1 MSTEWKGRRG
11 TITLSAEVRVSS
23 SGWRDEGY
31 IGGPP
36 EDCREPGGEE
46 EREVVSVTVGRRSTV
61 DLALVVQL
69 IQEQVDEAPE
79 EDFEWEQS
87 ED

>member
-1 MSTEWKGRRG
+1 VRTEWKGRRG
-11 TITLSAEVRVSS
+11 AITLQIEVRVSS
-23 SGWRDEGY
+23 SGWHDEGY
-31 IGGPP
+31 ICGPP

-46 EREVVSVTVGRRSTV
+46 EREVVSITVGRRSTV
-61 DLALVVQL
+61 DLALIAEL
-69 IQEQVDEAPE
+69 IQEQVDDAPE